1 MPASM
6 YSTRNPVHHQ
16 HKENTMPSTTTK
28 KHRLPAAVALS
39 SALVVGGTSPALA
52 IDGTPTQP
60 PGFDFVTTL
69 VGWALYIAAFV
80 LFIYF
85 IIGIVTAAKARR
97 SGDQEITAPLW
108 PLLGG
113 AALTVVGVVWQNVVG
128 I

>member
-1 MPASM
+1 MKTTNS
-6 YSTRNPVHHQ
+6 STTTTNQNPL
-16 HKENTMPSTTTK
+16 KENTMTRNKRRTIST
-28 KHRLPAAVALS
+28 LAVS
-39 SALVVGGTSPALA
+39 STVIMGGATPALA
-52 IDGTPTQP
+52 IDGSPTPP
-60 PGFDFVTTL
+60 PGFDFVSTL

-113 AALTVVGVVWQNVVG
+113 AALTVVGVVWQSVVG

>member
-1 MPASM
+1 MKTTNSSP
-6 YSTRNPVHHQ
+6 TTTNQNPL
-16 HKENTMPSTTTK
+16 KENTMTRNKRRTIST
-28 KHRLPAAVALS
+28 LAVS
-39 SALVVGGTSPALA
+39 STVIMGGATPALA
-52 IDGTPTQP
+52 IDGSPTPP
-60 PGFDFVTTL
+60 PGFDFVSTL

-113 AALTVVGVVWQNVVG
+113 AALTVVGVVWQSVVG

>member
-1 MPASM
+1 MKTT
-6 YSTRNPVHHQ
+6 YSSPTTTNQNPL
-16 HKENTMPSTTTK
+16 KENTMTRNKRRTIST
-28 KHRLPAAVALS
+28 LAVS
-39 SALVVGGTSPALA
+39 STVIMGGATPALA
-52 IDGTPTQP
+52 IDGSPTPP
-60 PGFDFVTTL
+60 PGFDFVSTL

-113 AALTVVGVVWQNVVG
+113 AALTVVGVVWQSVVG

>member
-1 MPASM
+1 MTSATTP
-6 YSTRNPVHHQ
+6 TDNQ
-16 HKENTMPSTTTK
+16 HKENLMNSSTTK
-28 KHRLPAAVALS
+28 RRVPATIAVS
-39 SALVVGGTSPALA
+39 SALVMGSVSPALA

-60 PGFDFVTTL
+60 PGFDFVSTL

-97 SGDQEITAPLW
+97 AGDQEITAPLW

-113 AALTVVGVVWQNVVG
+113 AALTVVGVVWQSVVG

>member
-1 MPASM
+1 MKTTNSSM
-6 YSTRNPVHHQ
+6 TTTNQNPM
-16 HKENTMPSTTTK
+16 KENTMTRNKRRTIST
-28 KHRLPAAVALS
+28 LAVS
-39 SALVVGGTSPALA
+39 STVIMGGATPALA
-52 IDGTPTQP
+52 IDGSPTPP
-60 PGFDFVTTL
+60 PGFDFVSTL

-113 AALTVVGVVWQNVVG
+113 AALTVVGVVWQSVVG

>member
-1 MPASM
+1 MKITNSSPMTAGQ
-6 YSTRNPVHHQ
+6 NPT
-16 HKENTMPSTTTK
+16 KENPLTLNKRRAGSILT
-28 KHRLPAAVALS
+28 LS
-39 SALVVGGTSPALA
+39 STFVLAGTTPALA

-60 PGFDFVTTL
+60 PGFDFVSTL
-69 VGWALYIAAFV
+69 VGWALYVAAFV

-113 AALTVVGVVWQNVVG
+113 AALTVVGVVWQSVVG

>member
-1 MPASM
+1 MKTTNSSP
-6 YSTRNPVHHQ
+6 TTTNQNPP
-16 HKENTMPSTTTK
+16 KENTMTRNKRRTIST
-28 KHRLPAAVALS
+28 LAVS
-39 SALVVGGTSPALA
+39 STVIMGGATPALA
-52 IDGTPTQP
+52 IDGSPTPP
-60 PGFDFVTTL
+60 PGFDFVSTL

-113 AALTVVGVVWQNVVG
+113 AALTVVGVVWQSVVG

>member
-1 MPASM
+1 MCIRDSFITALTLGGFGAIATVAPA
-6 YSTRNPVHHQ
+6 H
-16 HKENTMPSTTTK
+16 
-28 KHRLPAAVALS
+28 
-39 SALVVGGTSPALA
+39 A

-60 PGFDFVTTL
+60 PGFDFVNTL

-85 IIGIVTAAKARR
+85 IMGIVTAARARR
-97 SGDQEITAPLW
+97 NGDEVTAPLW

-113 AALTVVGVVWQNVVG
+113 AALTIAGLVWQSVVG

>member
-1 MPASM
+1 MT
-6 YSTRNPVHHQ
+6 STTTPTENQ
-16 HKENTMPSTTTK
+16 HKENPMNSSTTK
-28 KHRLPAAVALS
+28 RRLPATILAS
-39 SALVVGGTSPALA
+39 SALVMGGVSPALA

-60 PGFDFVTTL
+60 PGFDFVSTL

-97 SGDQEITAPLW
+97 AGDQEITAPLW

-128 I
+128 T

>member
-1 MPASM
+1 MKTTNSSM
-6 YSTRNPVHHQ
+6 TTTNQNPM
-16 HKENTMPSTTTK
+16 KENTMTRNKRRTIST
-28 KHRLPAAVALS
+28 LAVS
-39 SALVVGGTSPALA
+39 SAVIMGGATPALA
-52 IDGTPTQP
+52 IDGSPTPP
-60 PGFDFVTTL
+60 PGFDFVSTL

-113 AALTVVGVVWQNVVG
+113 AALTVVGVVWQSVVG

>member
-1 MPASM
+1 MS
-6 YSTRNPVHHQ
+6 S
-16 HKENTMPSTTTK
+16 TTK
-28 KHRLPAAVALS
+28 KHRLPTAVALG
-39 SALVVGGTSPALA
+39 SALVMGGASPALA

-60 PGFDFVTTL
+60 PGFDFVSTL
-69 VGWALYIAAFV
+69 VGWALYVAAFV

>member
-1 MPASM
+1 MKNTASK
-6 YSTRNPVHHQ
+6 YFPTAL
-16 HKENTMPSTTTK
+16 T
-28 KHRLPAAVALS
+28 LGGLGAVA
-39 SALVVGGTSPALA
+39 ATAPAHA

-60 PGFDFVTTL
+60 PGFDFTNTL

-85 IIGIVTAAKARR
+85 IMGIVAAARARR
-97 SGDQEITAPLW
+97 NGDEVTAPLW

-113 AALTVVGVVWQNVVG
+113 AALTIAGLVWQSVVG

>member
-1 MPASM
+1 MKTTNSSP
-6 YSTRNPVHHQ
+6 TTTNQNPL
-16 HKENTMPSTTTK
+16 KENTMTRNKRRTIST
-28 KHRLPAAVALS
+28 LAVS
-39 SALVVGGTSPALA
+39 STVIMGGATPALA
-52 IDGTPTQP
+52 IDGSPTPP
-60 PGFDFVTTL
+60 PGFDFVSTL
-69 VGWALYIAAFV
+69 VGWVLYIAAFV

-113 AALTVVGVVWQNVVG
+113 AALTVVGVVWQSVVG

>member
-1 MPASM
+1 MKTTNSSP
-6 YSTRNPVHHQ
+6 TTTNQNPL
-16 HKENTMPSTTTK
+16 KENTMTRNKRRTIST
-28 KHRLPAAVALS
+28 LAIS
-39 SALVVGGTSPALA
+39 STVIMGGATPALA
-52 IDGTPTQP
+52 IDGSPTPP
-60 PGFDFVTTL
+60 PGFDFVSTL

-113 AALTVVGVVWQNVVG
+113 AALTVVGVVWQSVVG

>member
-1 MPASM
+1 MKKTARKYFPTALTLGTVGAAATAAPA
-6 YSTRNPVHHQ
+6 H
-16 HKENTMPSTTTK
+16 
-28 KHRLPAAVALS
+28 
-39 SALVVGGTSPALA
+39 A

-60 PGFDFVTTL
+60 PGFDFTNTL

-85 IIGIVTAAKARR
+85 IMGIVAAARARR
-97 SGDQEITAPLW
+97 NGDEVTAPLW

-113 AALTVVGVVWQNVVG
+113 AALTIAGLVWQSVVG

>member
-1 MPASM
+1 MPSPT
-6 YSTRNPVHHQ
+6 YSPSNHTKAH
-16 HKENTMPSTTTK
+16 HKENTMTSTATK
-28 KHRLPAAVALS
+28 RRVSTAIALS
-39 SALVVGGTSPALA
+39 SALILGGLSPALA
-52 IDGTPTQP
+52 IDGKPTQP
-60 PGFDFVTTL
+60 PGFDFVSTL
-69 VGWALYIAAFV
+69 VGWALYVAAFV

>member
-1 MPASM
+1 M
-6 YSTRNPVHHQ
+6 TRN
-16 HKENTMPSTTTK
+16 KRRTIST
-28 KHRLPAAVALS
+28 LAVS
-39 SALVVGGTSPALA
+39 SAVIMGGATPALA
-52 IDGTPTQP
+52 IDGSPTPP
-60 PGFDFVTTL
+60 PGFDFVSTL

-113 AALTVVGVVWQNVVG
+113 AALTVVGVVWQSVVG

>member
-1 MPASM
+1 MKITNS
-6 YSTRNPVHHQ
+6 STTVPSQNPT
-16 HKENTMPSTTTK
+16 KENTMTINKRRAGST
-28 KHRLPAAVALS
+28 LAVS
-39 SALVVGGTSPALA
+39 STLVLAGATPALA

-60 PGFDFVTTL
+60 PGFDFVSTL

-113 AALTVVGVVWQNVVG
+113 AALTVVGVVWQSVVG

>member
-1 MPASM
+1 MKTTNSSM
-6 YSTRNPVHHQ
+6 TTTNQNPM
-16 HKENTMPSTTTK
+16 KENTMTRNKRRTISI
-28 KHRLPAAVALS
+28 LAVS
-39 SALVVGGTSPALA
+39 SAVIMGGATPALA
-52 IDGTPTQP
+52 IDGSPTPP
-60 PGFDFVTTL
+60 PGFDFVSTL

-113 AALTVVGVVWQNVVG
+113 AALTVVGVVWQSVVG

>member
-1 MPASM
+1 MKTTNS
-6 YSTRNPVHHQ
+6 STTTTNQNPL
-16 HKENTMPSTTTK
+16 KENTMTRNKRRTIST
-28 KHRLPAAVALS
+28 LAIS
-39 SALVVGGTSPALA
+39 STVIMGGATPALA
-52 IDGTPTQP
+52 IDGSPTPP
-60 PGFDFVTTL
+60 PGFDFVSTL

-113 AALTVVGVVWQNVVG
+113 AALTVVGVVWQSVVG